1 MLFFWKS
8 LHMWGHK
15 YHRAMYLNISLNF
28 FSVLNPFWSFFG
40 QYLPKNAVF
49 GGFLVHP
56 GFFFNGTG
64 LPQIWILISRAHTH
78 KNPVLSQFW
87 EIESIFVKS
96 QDSLPMGLQY
106 NRLKSVLMTHP
117 CPKPPRRKT
126 EVTWPGTPVL
136 GYNML
141 LGSQKNK
148 RQNILLGKFL
158 KNAFFWIWL

>member
-1 MLFFWKS
+1 MLFFGKS

-15 YHRAMYLNISLNF
+15 YYRTMYSKISLNF
-28 FSVLNPFWSFFG
+28 FSVLTLFWSFFG

-87 EIESIFVKS
+87 EIELIFVKS
-96 QDSLPMGLQY
+96 QDSLSKVALW
-106 NRLKSVLMTHP
+106 NSEKF
-117 CPKPPRRKT
+117 RRKKD
-126 EVTWPGTPVL
+126 VKWFWFFLSKMRKNSPISL
-136 GYNML
+136 KMCYFGYL
-141 LGSQKNK
+141 
-148 RQNILLGKFL
+148 RVD
-158 KNAFFWIWL
+158 